1 MRSSFVPNGKQP
13 GFRLSGGVMIGAL
26 CFVCLACAIV
36 DDGDTN
42 FRDDV
47 LLCEEAV
54 ARLQDCC
61 PGMGQVY
68 PEACE
73 HREDGCNDGR
83 EVALNLRTSRCIRN
97 KECIDLVN
105 SGTCARAR
113 EVVESGPVD
122 SGASGGEICTP

>member
-1 MRSSFVPNGKQP
+1 MVGS
-13 GFRLSGGVMIGAL
+13 L
-26 CFVCLACAIV
+26 CFVCLACAIA

-61 PGMGQVY
+61 PELGEVY

-73 HREDGCNDGR
+73 YRNDGCNNGR
-83 EVALNLRTSRCIRN
+83 EVSLDLRTSRCIRD
-97 KECIDLVN
+97 KDCAELID
-105 SGTCARAR
+105 SGTCARAK
-113 EVVESGPVD
+113 EVVSTGEVD
-122 SGASGGEICTP
+122 AGNARGEVCTP